1 MDPNNTP
8 ALQPP
13 PGQVT
18 NLSDPYS
25 LRSDMYVAAGVGLG
39 VSSLAVILRVFTK
52 VRVLRSM
59 QLEEYILLL
68 SLLGFFAFTFLMIH
82 AVHLG
87 QGTHQWNVSVA
98 HLQQV
103 IQVRCMPQLKVFP
116 NTTAKG
122 LIHSLPT
129 PLRLYIVPSF

>member
-8 ALQPP
+8 ALQSP

-18 NLSDPYS
+18 NLSNPYS

-39 VSSLAVILRVFTK
+39 ISSVAVILRVFTK

-59 QLEEYILLL
+59 QLEDYILVL

-103 IQVRCMPQLKVFP
+103 IQVGSMPPIESFP
-116 NTTAKG
+116 G
-122 LIHSLPT
+122 HH
-129 PLRLYIVPSF
+129 R

>member
-1 MDPNNTP
+1 MNPNTTP

-13 PGQVT
+13 PGQVS

-25 LRSDMYVAAGVGLG
+25 LRSDVYVAAGVGLG
-39 VSSLAVILRVFTK
+39 ISSLAVILRIFTK
-52 VRVLRSM
+52 VRVLRCM
-59 QLEEYILLL
+59 QLEDYILLF

-103 IQVRCMPQLKVFP
+103 IQVRFMPSIESFP
-116 NTTAKG
+116 KY
-122 LIHSLPT
+122 H
-129 PLRLYIVPSF
+129 R